1 MLKKYKNP
9 LFYHYI
15 MALSKELDIN
25 QTEILTSIWS
35 SLPPEVFNRII
46 LLLDITKWLL
56 IAWIVYLLISL
67 IVKILSLR
75 NTKLLSSIE
84 HAVTDINIKLSKS
97 RKK

>member
-1 MLKKYKNP
+1 
-9 LFYHYI
+9 
-15 MALSKELDIN
+15 MALSQELDIN